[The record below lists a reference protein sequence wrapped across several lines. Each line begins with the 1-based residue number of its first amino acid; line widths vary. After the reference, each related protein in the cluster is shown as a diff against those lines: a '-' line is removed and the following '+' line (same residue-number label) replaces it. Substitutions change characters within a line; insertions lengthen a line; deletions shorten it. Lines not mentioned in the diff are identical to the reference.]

1 MFSLYVCMYGE
12 LGSTTSIIKNVHML
26 LVLLHLCDDISFTN
40 DKHPLSGEL
49 L

>member
-1 MFSLYVCMYGE
+1 MFSLYICMYDE
-12 LGSTTSIIKNVHML
+12 LGFATSIIKNVHML

-40 DKHPLSGEL
+40 DKHPLKVKL